1 MDFNSGGLLFA
12 ISEKYLQ
19 LLQMHVMKTLLNIKK
34 RFVHLVKEPDLHT
47 PNLFFRIMYITKR
60 HKALENVVCIRVDN
74 FAKPKLPNLSKLHW
88 SLH

>member
-47 PNLFFRIMYITKR
+47 PNLFFRTM
-60 HKALENVVCIRVDN
+60 
-74 FAKPKLPNLSKLHW
+74 
-88 SLH
+88 